1 MSRKSSFAADEQSKM
16 MNILDTQDEEE
27 ENKKKPR
34 PLWVVSN
41 LIFKA
46 SVDLNLLCLG
56 EIGQVYE
63 SLVSY
68 NCHDHCH
75 PVCSVWR

>member
-1 MSRKSSFAADEQSKM
+1 MTRKSSFAADEQQKM

-41 LIFKA
+41 KIFIPSA
-46 SVDLNLLCLG
+46 DLNILCLG
-56 EIGQVYE
+56 
-63 SLVSY
+63 
-68 NCHDHCH
+68 
-75 PVCSVWR
+75 